1 MADEAFAGPV
11 DYLVF
16 AFPEGAA
23 ISTGLHAVLERV
35 DAGVLEILDLE
46 LIGRDAE
53 GAPVRLSLADL
64 DDIDASDLA
73 VFDGV
78 TSGILDADDRAAIAD
93 GLEDG
98 QFAVALV
105 YEDRSLASAAAA
117 WTSAGGSE
125 LFSGGVA
132 IDDLEDALSEGT
144 ER

>member
-53 GAPVRLSLADL
+53 GAPVRLSL
-64 DDIDASDLA
+64 
-73 VFDGV
+73 
-78 TSGILDADDRAAIAD
+78 DRKS
-93 GLEDG
+93 
-98 QFAVALV
+98 VV
-105 YEDRSLASAAAA
+105 
-117 WTSAGGSE
+117 
-125 LFSGGVA
+125 
-132 IDDLEDALSEGT
+132 
-144 ER
+144 